1 MKHDVSE
8 YSGQPHFISK
18 VILGFYQDTFIGGMT
33 LLQRMV
39 GERDSSGVSHQSSQ
53 WSDEIKALWHF
64 SLSFFFVYLFFLIGL
79 QQQGIFRVPGSQVE
93 VNDIKNSF
101 ERGRCRVT
109 VSSLWPGEA
118 KVGVSTCRRAVVC
131 SDSTWVA

>member
-1 MKHDVSE
+1 MKQGVSE
-8 YSGQPHFISK
+8 CSGCPHFIAK
-18 VILGFYQDTFIGGMT
+18 VILSFHQDTFIGGMN

-53 WSDEIKALWHF
+53 WSDELKALWHF
-64 SLSFFFVYLFFLIGL
+64 SLSFLFICGFFLIGL

-109 VSSLWPGEA
+109 ISSLWPGEA
-118 KVGVSTCRRAVVC
+118 KVGVGMCLRASGVQYF
-131 SDSTWVA
+131 TLAA